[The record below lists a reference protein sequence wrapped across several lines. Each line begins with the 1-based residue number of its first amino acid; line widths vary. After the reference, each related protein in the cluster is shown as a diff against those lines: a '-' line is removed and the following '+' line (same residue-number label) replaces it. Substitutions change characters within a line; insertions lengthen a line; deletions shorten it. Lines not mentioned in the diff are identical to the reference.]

1 MNISEYLASLK
12 QVSSQWI
19 VAAVKYQIMVLWV
32 KIDSKLLKK
41 FSLFSSRGYA
51 FPCFLLE

>member
-41 FSLFSSRGYA
+41 FYNIMVMLFHASYYSK
-51 FPCFLLE
+51 